1 MNEMV
6 TLKEIAKRANV
17 SLATVSRVVNLDDTM
32 SVSPETRRL
41 ILEIAHQ
48 LGYVP
53 PKRRKSKNSAPL
65 TVGVADWKIIRENWG
80 NYRLSTLTSLAQTS
94 DTSREVSFVHLGAQD
109 TRRVD
114 GIIAFGSFAQ
124 EEIDRLHTLS
134 FHIVFVNAD
143 QKDYDHDQIIIDF
156 QVGMRQ
162 LAAYLTEKKHLR
174 AIGYVGGVYDGPEIR
189 IGYHRLA
196 QFEECLRAC
205 GVYQPDLVQVGEM
218 TVESGYR
225 LMQAMLQG
233 GAAPEAVLLGNDAVA
248 EGALR
253 AVEEAGLNVPEDL
266 SVILYNDI
274 ETLKPAHPEYTT
286 IKMYPDFV
294 WQTAIELLLGRIL
307 GRRSQTMKII
317 IPTRLLLGE
326 ST

>member
-1 MNEMV
+1 MV

-32 SVSPETRRL
+32 AVSPETRRL

-53 PKRRKSKNSAPL
+53 PKRRKGKNSAPL
-65 TVGVADWKIIRENWG
+65 TIGVADWKIIRESWG
-80 NYRLSTLTSLAQTS
+80 NYRLSTLASLAQTI
-94 DTSREVSFVHLGAQD
+94 DPSREVGFVRLGAQD

-114 GIIAFGSFAQ
+114 GIIAFGSFTHD
-124 EEIDRLHTLS
+124 EIDRLHALS

-143 QKDYDHDQIIIDF
+143 QDDYDHDQIIIDF

-162 LAAYLTEKKHLR
+162 LAAYLVEEKHLC
-174 AIGYVGGVYDGPEIR
+174 AIGYIGGVYDSPEIR
-189 IGYHRLA
+189 IGRHRLA
-196 QFEECLRAC
+196 QFEQCLRDR
-205 GVYQPDLVQVGEM
+205 GVFQPELVHVGEM
-218 TVESGYR
+218 TAESGYR
-225 LMQAMLQG
+225 LMQAMLQDG
-233 GAAPEAVLLGNDAVA
+233 TLPEAVLLGNDAVA

-274 ETLKPAHPEYTT
+274 ETLKPAHPDYTT

-294 WQTAIELLLGRIL
+294 WQTAIELLLERIL
-307 GRRSQTMKII
+307 GRRGQTMKII